1 MSQRRRD
8 LLSNAIGVTVEI
20 GAGTGLNA
28 VHYPPAVSKVIATE
42 PDPHMLRRLRRAV
55 ADARVPVLVQRAPA
69 NQLPFEDRFAD
80 TVVSTLVLCS
90 VPDQGAALDE
100 VHRIL
105 KRNGRFLFFE
115 HVRAESPGLARWQD
129 RLERPWGWVGGGCH
143 PNRDTVSAIRE
154 AGFELVE
161 MERLDMPGV
170 PVVKPHVLGMAE
182 GA

>member
-69 NQLPFEDRFAD
+69 NTIARS
-80 TVVSTLVLCS
+80 STAPMS
-90 VPDQGAALDE
+90 FPA
-100 VHRIL
+100 
-105 KRNGRFLFFE
+105 
-115 HVRAESPGLARWQD
+115 
-129 RLERPWGWVGGGCH
+129 
-143 PNRDTVSAIRE
+143 
-154 AGFELVE
+154 
-161 MERLDMPGV
+161 
-170 PVVKPHVLGMAE
+170 
-182 GA
+182 